1 MNVVILAT
9 YDKIFTTDLYCREN
23 EAISNIFFRTLSSY
37 NFARFHYFQDLDR
50 SSTFYLLSLFIL
62 VSQNRFQDG

>member
-23 EAISNIFFRTLSSY
+23 EAIQTSSLEHYRVITLPDSTIFR
-37 NFARFHYFQDLDR
+37 
-50 SSTFYLLSLFIL
+50 I
-62 VSQNRFQDG
+62 